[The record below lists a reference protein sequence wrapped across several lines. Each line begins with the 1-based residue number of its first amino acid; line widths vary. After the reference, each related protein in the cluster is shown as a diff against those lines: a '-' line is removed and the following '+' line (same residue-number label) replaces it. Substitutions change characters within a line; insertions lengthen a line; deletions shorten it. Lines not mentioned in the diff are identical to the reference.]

1 MSKTDEIK
9 RPILDELTRFE
20 PYFKNEL
27 KAEIPLL
34 NSILNFIYRRKGKQ
48 VRPMFVFLAAK
59 MAGDIS
65 DKTFH
70 AALTIELLHTATL
83 IHDDVVDESYQRR
96 GFFSLNAIWKNKI
109 SVLLGDYILAKGL
122 LLSVE
127 KKEYQ
132 FLEIISEAVKEMSE
146 GEILQIEKARK
157 QNITEEDYFEIIKKK
172 TASLIAASTYAGI
185 ASATTDADQIA
196 LLKNFGYL
204 AGIIFQIKDDL
215 FDYQKKNKVG
225 KPTGNDI
232 QEKKMTLPLI
242 HALKHAPSKEVAQIK
257 KLLRKN
263 HKNSSQVKTI
273 VSFVKNY
280 GGIDYAKNKM
290 QEYHDQANSIL
301 DRFPD
306 SDAKTSM
313 KLLVDYITTR
323 EK

>member
-1 MSKTDEIK
+1 MSKTEEIK
-9 RPILDELTRFE
+9 KPIKSELNQFE
-20 PYFKNEL
+20 PYFKNSL
-27 KAEIPLL
+27 KADIPLL

-48 VRPMFVFLAAK
+48 MRPMFVFLAAK
-59 MAGDIS
+59 IAGDIT

-157 QNITEEDYFEIIKKK
+157 QNITEEDYFEIIRKK
-172 TASLIAASTYAGI
+172 TASLIAASTCAGA
-185 ASATTDADQIA
+185 ASATSDPEKTL
-196 LLKNFGYL
+196 LLKEFGNF
-204 AGIIFQIKDDL
+204 AGITFQIKDDL
-215 FDYQKKNKVG
+215 FDYQKKNNVG
-225 KPTGNDI
+225 KPTANDI
-232 QEKKMTLPLI
+232 QEKKITLPLI
-242 HALKHAPSKEVAQIK
+242 HALKTAPAKESEKIR
-257 KLLRKN
+257 KLLRKK
-263 HKNSSQVKTI
+263 HKNNSQLKTI
-273 VSFVKNY
+273 ISFVENY
-280 GGIDYAKNKM
+280 GGIEYAQMKM
-290 QEYHDQANSIL
+290 KEYHDKAITIL
-301 DRFPD
+301 DNFPE
-306 SDAKTSM
+306 SEAKNSM